1 MNQERGSKNNK
12 RARKVMLA
20 ATVLVTLLL
29 FVSLIIVWQPSM
41 IRRVPY
47 SALEPAYHSWDEIL
61 SNPQPIT
68 IRTYTTGIMQTTRSA
83 IMNLEHE
90 EAQDIEDEVIEIPV
104 NVGVIQHQEYGVYLI
119 DAGLDKSYVHNPHG
133 TIKGLMVKS
142 YLGKGSQEPNTHIAA
157 ILDQENIQLEG
168 VFLTHLHQDHTA
180 GIVDLPK
187 DIPYIAGKNERYVN
201 FRFFMQSDHLAGI
214 DELHE
219 IDFTT
224 GVDLPPL
231 GKAVDLFGDGSLW
244 AISSSGH
251 SAGQMI
257 FLINGMDEQVLF
269 TGDACNDHYQFETGI
284 GPGYYSS
291 DLEGGQEVLER
302 IILFKE
308 RYPGV
313 KLVYGHDLKTH

>member
-1 MNQERGSKNNK
+1 MK
-12 RARKVMLA
+12 RVKKVVIA

-29 FVSLIIVWQPSM
+29 FVSLIIVWPS
-41 IRRVPY
+41 ISLPRRPF
-47 SALEPAYHSWDEIL
+47 SAPEASYHSWDDIL
-61 SNPQPIT
+61 SHPQPIT
-68 IRTYTTGIMQTTRSA
+68 IRTYSTGIMQTTLSA
-83 IMNLEHE
+83 IMNLEHDQ
-90 EAQDIEDEVIEIPV
+90 AQDIEDEVIEIPV
-104 NVGVIQHQEYGVYLI
+104 NVGLVQHQEFGAYLI
-119 DAGLDKSYVHNPHG
+119 DAGLDQAYVHNPHG

-157 ILDQENIQLEG
+157 ILNQESIQPKG

-187 DIPYIAGKNERYVN
+187 DIPYVAGKYERYVN
-201 FRFFMQSDHLAGI
+201 YRFFMQSDHLAGI

-224 GVDLPPL
+224 GIDLPPL

-251 SAGQMI
+251 SAGHMI
-257 FLINGMDEQVLF
+257 FLINGIDEQILF

-308 RYPGV
+308 RYPKV

>member
-1 MNQERGSKNNK
+1 MHKSRRIILGI
-12 RARKVMLA
+12 AVILGFIA
-20 ATVLVTLLL
+20 I
-29 FVSLIIVWQPSM
+29 FGFIVWQPSM

-47 SALEPAYHSWDEIL
+47 PAPEPAYHSWEDIL

-68 IRTYTTGIMQTTRSA
+68 IRTYTTGRMQTTRSA

-90 EAQDIEDEVIEIPV
+90 DAQDIEDKVIEIPV
-104 NVGVIQHQEYGVYLI
+104 NVGVIQHQEYGAYLI
-119 DAGLDKSYVHNPHG
+119 DAGLDKSYVHSPHG
-133 TIKGLMVKS
+133 TIRGLMVES

-157 ILDQENIQLEG
+157 ILDHENIELEG
-168 VFLTHLHQDHTA
+168 VFLTHMHQDHTA

-187 DIPYIAGKNERYVN
+187 DIPYVAGKGERYAN

-219 IDFTT
+219 IDFAE
-224 GVDLPPL
+224 GIDLPPL

-251 SAGQMI
+251 SAGHVI
-257 FLINGMDEQVLF
+257 FLINGIDEQVLF
-269 TGDACNDHYQFETGI
+269 TGDTCNDHYQFETGI

-308 RYPGV
+308 RYPKV
-313 KLVYGHDLKTH
+313 KLVYGHDLKTN

>member
-1 MNQERGSKNNK
+1 MRRTK
-12 RARKVMLA
+12 RILLA
-20 ATVLVTLLL
+20 ITAILLVTAIFA
-29 FVSLIIVWQPSM
+29 FVVWQPSM
-41 IRRVPY
+41 IRRVSYP
-47 SALEPAYHSWDEIL
+47 APEPSYHSWEEIL

-68 IRTYTTGIMQTTRSA
+68 IQTYSTGVMETTRSA

-90 EAQDIEDEVIEIPV
+90 EAQEIEDEAIKIPV
-104 NVGVIQHQEYGVYLI
+104 NVGIIQHQEFGAYLI
-119 DAGLDKSYVHNPHG
+119 DAGLDKAYVHNPHG
-133 TIKGLMVKS
+133 TIRGLMVES

-157 ILDQENIQLEG
+157 ILDKEGIRLEG

-187 DIPYIAGKNERYVN
+187 DIPYVAGKNERYVN

-214 DELHE
+214 DELQE
-219 IDFTT
+219 IDFA
-224 GVDLPPL
+224 GAIDLPPL
-231 GKAVDLFGDGSLW
+231 GKGVDVFGDGSLW

-251 SAGQMI
+251 SAGHML
-257 FLINGMDEQVLF
+257 FLINGIDEQVLF

-291 DLEGGQEVLER
+291 DLEGGQEALER

-308 RYPGV
+308 RHPEV
-313 KLVYGHDLKTH
+313 KLVYGHDLATY

>member
-1 MNQERGSKNNK
+1 
-12 RARKVMLA
+12 
-20 ATVLVTLLL
+20 
-29 FVSLIIVWQPSM
+29 M

-47 SALEPAYHSWDEIL
+47 PAPEPTYGSLEEIL

-68 IRTYTTGIMQTTRSA
+68 IQTYSTGIMETSRSA

-104 NVGVIQHQEYGVYLI
+104 NVGIIQHREFGAYLI
-119 DAGLDKSYVHNPHG
+119 DAGLDKAYVHNPHG
-133 TIKGLMVKS
+133 TIRGLMVES
-142 YLGKGSQEPNTHIAA
+142 YLGKGSQEPNMHIAA
-157 ILDQENIQLEG
+157 ILDKEGLRLEG

-187 DIPYIAGKNERYVN
+187 DIPYVAGKNERYVN

-214 DELHE
+214 DELQE
-219 IDFTT
+219 IDFAGAIDLPSLGK
-224 GVDLPPL
+224 GVD
-231 GKAVDLFGDGSLW
+231 VFGDGSLW

-251 SAGQMI
+251 SAGHMI
-257 FLINGMDEQVLF
+257 FLINGIDEQVLF

-291 DLEGGQEVLER
+291 DLEGGQEALER

-308 RYPGV
+308 RHPEV
-313 KLVYGHDLKTH
+313 KLVYGHDLITY

>member
-1 MNQERGSKNNK
+1 MRKSK
-12 RARKVMLA
+12 RILLA
-20 ATVLVTLLL
+20 ITATLIATAL
-29 FVSLIIVWQPSM
+29 FTFVVWQPSM
-41 IRRVPY
+41 IRRVTYP
-47 SALEPAYHSWDEIL
+47 ATEPAYHSWEEIL

-68 IRTYTTGIMQTTRSA
+68 IRTYSTGVMQTTLSA

-90 EAQDIEDEVIEIPV
+90 EAQDIEDASIEIPV
-104 NVGVIQHQEYGVYLI
+104 NVGIIQHQEFGAYLI
-119 DAGLDKSYVHNPHG
+119 DAGLDKSYVHSQHG
-133 TIKGLMVKS
+133 TIRGLMVES

-157 ILDQENIQLEG
+157 ILDQEGIRLEG

-187 DIPYIAGKNERYVN
+187 DIPYVAGKNERYVN
-201 FRFFMQSDHLAGI
+201 YRFFMQSDHLAGI
-214 DELHE
+214 DELQE
-219 IDFTT
+219 IDFAE
-224 GVDLPPL
+224 GIDLPPL
-231 GKAVDLFGDGSLW
+231 GKAIDLFGDGSLW

-251 SAGQMI
+251 SAGHVI
-257 FLINGMDEQVLF
+257 LLINGIDEQVLF

-308 RYPGV
+308 RYPEV
-313 KLVYGHDLKTH
+313 KLVYGHDLATH

>member
-1 MNQERGSKNNK
+1 MRKSK
-12 RARKVMLA
+12 R
-20 ATVLVTLLL
+20 TLLAIAVIL
-29 FVSLIIVWQPSM
+29 IAAAIFTFVVWQPSM

-47 SALEPAYHSWDEIL
+47 PAPEPAYGSWEEIL

-68 IRTYTTGIMQTTRSA
+68 IRTYSTGIMETSRSA

-104 NVGVIQHQEYGVYLI
+104 NVGIIQHQEFGAYLI
-119 DAGLDKSYVHNPHG
+119 DAGLDKSYVHSQHG
-133 TIKGLMVKS
+133 TIRGLMVKS

-157 ILDQENIQLEG
+157 ILDQESIQLEG

-187 DIPYIAGKNERYVN
+187 DIPYVAGKNERYVN

-214 DELHE
+214 DELQE
-219 IDFTT
+219 IDFT
-224 GVDLPPL
+224 GAIDLPPL
-231 GKAVDLFGDGSLW
+231 GKGVDVFGDGSLW

-251 SAGQMI
+251 SAGHMI
-257 FLINGMDEQVLF
+257 FLINGIDEQVLF

-291 DLEGGQEVLER
+291 DLEGGQEALER
-302 IILFKE
+302 IIRFKE
-308 RYPGV
+308 RYPEV
-313 KLVYGHDLKTH
+313 KLVYGHDLITH

>member
-1 MNQERGSKNNK
+1 MQKSRRILLGI
-12 RARKVMLA
+12 
-20 ATVLVTLLL
+20 TVFLL
-29 FVSLIIVWQPSM
+29 FASIFLLVVYQPSM
-41 IRRVPY
+41 IRRIPY
-47 SALEPAYHSWDEIL
+47 PAPEPAYHSWDEIL
-61 SNPQPIT
+61 SHPQPIT
-68 IRTYTTGIMQTTRSA
+68 IRTNSTGIMQTTLSA

-90 EAQDIEDEVIEIPV
+90 QAQDIEDEVIEIPV
-104 NVGVIQHQEYGVYLI
+104 NVGVIQHQEFGAYLI

-133 TIKGLMVKS
+133 TIRGLMVES
-142 YLGKGSQEPNTHIAA
+142 YLGKGSQVPNTHIAA
-157 ILDQENIQLEG
+157 LLNQESIRLEG

-187 DIPYIAGKNERYVN
+187 DIPYVAGKNERYVN

-214 DELHE
+214 DELQE
-219 IDFTT
+219 IDFAE
-224 GVDLPPL
+224 GIDLQPL
-231 GKAVDLFGDGSLW
+231 GKGIDVFGDGSLW

-251 SAGQMI
+251 SAGHVI
-257 FLINGMDEQVLF
+257 FMINGIDEQVLF

-291 DLEGGQEVLER
+291 DLEDGQEVLDQ

-308 RYPGV
+308 RYPEV